1 MKEAGV
7 GTYTFKKGTYFH
19 MPQTLSTLIFNKKS
33 SWAASKNP
41 QKFRYYIKTE
51 NYEVFIPKIA
61 REVYNLEHRKLRKR
75 KLRGRKLRGRKLRG
89 YCVLWT
95 VKRNISFVKAFL
107 SWFHSSNLS
116 KEATYTPSYFLEK
129 AFSLID
135 KTSQEH

>member
-19 MPQTLSTLIFNKKS
+19 MSQTLSTLIFKEKS

-75 KLRGRKLRGRKLRG
+75 KLQGRKLRGHSVYIYIKLSDPQN
-89 YCVLWT
+89 L
-95 VKRNISFVKAFL
+95 
-107 SWFHSSNLS
+107 NLS
-116 KEATYTPSYFLEK
+116 F
-129 AFSLID
+129 IRR
-135 KTSQEH
+135 